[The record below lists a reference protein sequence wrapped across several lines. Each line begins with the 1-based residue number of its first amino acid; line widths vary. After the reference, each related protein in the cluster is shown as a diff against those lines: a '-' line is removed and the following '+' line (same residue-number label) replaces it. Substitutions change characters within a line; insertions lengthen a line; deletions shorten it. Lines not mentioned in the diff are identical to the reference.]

1 LLARY
6 LVQIADEIDE
16 SATLIVAFIIGTSI
30 NDMQLYNYHLLKP
43 TGQKTRL
50 LDHHNVTFIVRWF
63 VSFIQ
68 KRGDLLS
75 VDLGRY
81 SSQ

>member
-30 NDMQLYNYHLLKP
+30 NDMQLYNYHLLKT

-50 LDHHNVTFIVRWF
+50 LDHHNVTLIVRWF

-68 KRGDLLS
+68 KHGDLLS